1 MPPEE
6 EKSLREQL
14 SEAYDKEEVDVVQQP
29 EVESASG
36 EDAEGDGSLAPAGEE
51 TLPAAESEG
60 AAAEESEGGDTDGA
74 KFLPPEGT
82 EPGDEAGK
90 ESVEETLAEP
100 EERVPVGWK
109 GEAKLKWAEVPQEVR
124 QEVVRREK
132 EVNDVLRES
141 AGSRQFQE
149 AFERTIAPFQQFIAA
164 DGGDPLTATR
174 NLMQTAAV
182 LRVGSPQ
189 QKAQTVAQIVRQ
201 FGVDIETLDS
211 ALAGAPAQPGNGAGM
226 SPDVQQYLQQQLA
239 PVQQFMG
246 NLQSRVRQ
254 ANEAQATE
262 VSSEIEAFENNPKY
276 PYFEDVR
283 EDMGWLFERANQRNE
298 KLTLES
304 AYEQAIRMNP
314 KLSEITS
321 KQQAA
326 RQAQAANKSLEA
338 KKRAAASLRG
348 TSPAPA
354 APAEPK
360 DLRGALE
367 KAWDKAASA

>member
-6 EKSLREQL
+6 EKSLREQI

-29 EVESASG
+29 EPESASG
-36 EDAEGDGSLAPAGEE
+36 EDAAGDGSPAPAGEE
-51 TLPAAESEG
+51 TPPAAESEG
-60 AAAEESEGGDTDGA
+60 AVAEESEGDDGA

-82 EPGDEAGK
+82 EQGEEAGK
-90 ESVEETLAEP
+90 ESVEKAAPEP

-201 FGVDIETLDS
+201 FGIDIETLDN

-246 NLQSRVRQ
+246 NLQSRVQQ
-254 ANEAQATE
+254 ANEVQATE

-298 KLTLES
+298 KLTLEG

-314 KLSEITS
+314 KLSEITT

-326 RQAQAANKSLEA
+326 RQAQEANKSLEA

-348 TSPAPA
+348 TAPAPA

>member
-6 EKSLREQL
+6 EKSLREQIL
-14 SEAYDKEEVDVVQQP
+14 EAYDKEEVDVVQQP
-29 EVESASG
+29 EVESALG
-36 EDAEGDGSLAPAGEE
+36 ADAAGDGSPAPAGEE
-51 TLPAAESEG
+51 TPPAAESEG
-60 AAAEESEGGDTDGA
+60 AATEESEGDDGA

-82 EPGDEAGK
+82 ESGDEAGK

-201 FGVDIETLDS
+201 FGIDIETLDS

-246 NLQSRVRQ
+246 NLQSRVQ
-254 ANEAQATE
+254 HANEVQATE

-283 EDMGWLFERANQRNE
+283 DDMGWLFERANQRNE

-314 KLSEITS
+314 KLSEIMS

-326 RQAQAANKSLEA
+326 KQAQAANKSLEA

-360 DLRGALE
+360 DRREALE
-367 KAWDKAASA
+367 WAWDKQAGGGV

>member
-6 EKSLREQL
+6 EKSLREQI
-14 SEAYDKEEVDVVQQP
+14 SEAYDKEEVDVVQQS
-29 EVESASG
+29 EVESAPG
-36 EDAEGDGSLAPAGEE
+36 EDAAGDGSPAPAGEE
-51 TLPAAESEG
+51 TPPAAESEG
-60 AAAEESEGGDTDGA
+60 AAVEESEGDDGA
-74 KFLPPEGT
+74 KFLPPEGA
-82 EPGDEAGK
+82 EPGDEAG
-90 ESVEETLAEP
+90 EGTAAAPAEP

-164 DGGDPLTATR
+164 DGGDPLIATR

-211 ALAGAPAQPGNGAGM
+211 ALAGAPVQPGNGAGM

-246 NLQSRVRQ
+246 NLQSRVQQ
-254 ANEAQATE
+254 ANAAQATE

-314 KLSEITS
+314 KLSEITT

-326 RQAQAANKSLEA
+326 RQAQEANKSLEA